1 MTKKAYRKKPPDATM
16 TRTEYR
22 AALKTL
28 GMSRLGAGK
37 VLGLSK
43 RQAQRVAAG
52 HSKVPKPVAKLV
64 RLMVKLNLKPG
75 DVP

>member
-1 MTKKAYRKKPPDATM
+1 MTKRPYQKKTPDTRM
-16 TRTEYR
+16 SRTEYR
-22 AALKTL
+22 NALKTL

-37 VLGLSK
+37 ILGLSK